1 MKVCFDSCSMAINHT
16 NDTKM
21 FGVFY
26 SNKNEVDFSIHVH
39 ECCEIFL
46 CLSGGKSFLID
57 DRIYEVSDGDLFVIN
72 QFETHK
78 ITFEPG
84 KVFSRCV
91 LKVHPTFI
99 YSCSTDKTDLSACF
113 YKRGPQISNKFS
125 LSLEDLMRLEGLLS
139 QLRIENEYA
148 DDVIKNMITTRIL
161 VLVNQLF
168 AKNSQSKGMNYIESN
183 VVQKTIAYINNNFD
197 GDLSLKTL
205 AKNAFIS
212 ENQLCRLFKKE
223 LGITVS
229 KYIASKRISQAK
241 RLLKSGHS
249 VSATAIKCGY
259 NDYASFIRAFKKIV
273 GVSPGKY

>member
-84 KVFSRCV
+84 KVFQGAF
-91 LKVHPTFI
+91 LK
-99 YSCSTDKTDLSACF
+99 Y
-113 YKRGPQISNKFS
+113 
-125 LSLEDLMRLEGLLS
+125 
-139 QLRIENEYA
+139 
-148 DDVIKNMITTRIL
+148 TRP
-161 VLVNQLF
+161 
-168 AKNSQSKGMNYIESN
+168 SYTR
-183 VVQKTIAYINNNFD
+183 VQRT
-197 GDLSLKTL
+197 
-205 AKNAFIS
+205 
-212 ENQLCRLFKKE
+212 
-223 LGITVS
+223 
-229 KYIASKRISQAK
+229 KRIYP
-241 RLLKSGHS
+241 LL
-249 VSATAIKCGY
+249 
-259 NDYASFIRAFKKIV
+259 
-273 GVSPGKY
+273 